1 MNQRDIRTILLV
13 EDSLADAEMAMDA
26 LAGANLANP
35 VVHLE
40 DGVDCL
46 DYLYCRGEWAG
57 RDPID
62 PAVVLLNFSGV
73 DYINSTGIALIVGL
87 LAKARAAHRRLI
99 VCGLSEHYMEIFQI
113 TRLSDFMTMFPDEQ
127 SALAGAA
134 PD

>member
-1 MNQRDIRTILLV
+1 MPAKQLEARV
-13 EDSLADAEMAMDA
+13 HQQ
-26 LAGANLANP
+26 ANAAVIDL
-35 VVHLE
+35 
-40 DGVDCL
+40 
-46 DYLYCRGEWAG
+46 RGEIDAFG
-57 RDPID
+57 AEALNTAYAEAERAD

-87 LAKARAAHRRLI
+87 LAKAGTAHRRLI